1 MFSAERSDAF
11 TLPSVI
17 HDCSH
22 ATLWYRKQNC
32 ATLYFSS
39 SLNEVHL
46 STLVDARQA
55 GCSFITKV
63 DVVTDPLPLSF
74 CSFGQ
79 IGDSVFK
86 HSLKAAVILLSL
98 VIKHLQEEK

>member
-11 TLPSVI
+11 TLSSVI

-22 ATLWYRKQNC
+22 AMLWDRKQSC
-32 ATLYFSS
+32 AIFYFSS
-39 SLNEVHL
+39 SLSELHL

-55 GCSFITKV
+55 GCSFIMKV
-63 DVVTDPLPLSF
+63 DAVTGPLPLSF

-79 IGDSVFK
+79 IRDSVFK
-86 HSLKAAVILLSL
+86 QSLKAPVMLLT
-98 VIKHLQEEK
+98 